1 MANKRRVREEIVCTK
16 AERLEWQVLAGGFKY
31 KFIARGGKFLT
42 GIGVAQPG
50 GGESWHKHTKA
61 VEETYYVLKGKG
73 EMSWRSNGRT
83 HKLQFSE
90 GDAMYLPYG
99 IENQF
104 VNTGEGELWLLF
116 NITNAKQMR
125 E

>member
-1 MANKRRVREEIVCTK
+1 MRDGIVCTK
-16 AERLEWQVLAGGFKY
+16 VEQLEWQILPGGFKY
-31 KFIARGGKFLT
+31 KFIAQGDRFLT

-50 GGESWHKHTKA
+50 GGESWHKHTRA

-73 EMSWRSNGRT
+73 EISWKSDGKV
-83 HKLQFSE
+83 HKLAFSE

-104 VNTGEGELWLLF
+104 VNTGDGELWLLF
-116 NITNAKQMR
+116 NITNAREMR